1 MNIRISDKE
10 IEVLKTVA
18 AIKNTSVDG
27 LLHSYVQEQE
37 RYLREYEEDKAT
49 LEAMKKGDFITQ
61 EEMFAKMDRLAKE
74 AHKLAHNDIR

>member
-18 AIKNTSVDG
+18 AIKNISVDG
-27 LLHSYVQEQE
+27 LLQEQE

-61 EEMFAKMDRLAKE
+61 EKMFSKMDRLAEE
-74 AHKLAHNDIR
+74 AHKLAHNDIK